1 MATLYV
7 EAQCEPPRR
16 QCARRGRRSSIS
28 LPALILLFG
37 ERHSAQLHNLSR
49 RGAMIQSS
57 APASPN
63 DQIMLTCGTIQARG
77 RVVWTKERSFGIE
90 FHAPIEE
97 EEIVRQLDRSNAV
110 ASRRLR
116 VADGT
121 D

>member
-7 EAQCEPPRR
+7 EAQCGQPGR

-57 APASPN
+57 ASASPN
-63 DQIMLTCGTIQARG
+63 DEVKLTCGTIEARG
-77 RVVWTKERSFGIE
+77 RVVWTREQSFGIE
-90 FHAPIEE
+90 FHAPIDE
-97 EEIVRQLDRSNAV
+97 EEIVRQLSRSNAV
-110 ASRRLR
+110 TSRRLR
-116 VADGT
+116 VAT
-121 D
+121 DTD